1 MGSVARTREQN
12 SVEEESVMFK
22 FQKLSCLVAAFA
34 FIAILMVGGAEAGV
48 LDGKKLLIDTKLQ
61 DADHVN
67 DLTLTATPPAA
78 GDTVRVELYVEDGG
92 GVSIIGFEV
101 KFENTGNVFS
111 DNWTIS
117 TVEDLGAG
125 LAVLGSPG
133 TDAIAPGGLTPA
145 SLPTS
150 GLLGTVVLIAKTDI
164 AEGATITFVDCSV
177 GLATFEQDPLD
188 ESEAILTFAAPPAPG
203 IGGSGGGLQSGNV
216 AIIPN
221 KGTADD
227 VTITASNFAAGAL
240 ISWTVTSVGDGSLVV
255 LVDGVVSNLDTDM
268 MLPPSAAT
276 SIALSVSGP
285 GDLSVTVTATS
296 DGVTTDPVVF
306 TFTEANPAEL
316 AAFGGEL
323 VDNLVALNWTTVS
336 QTNNAGWRMLRSVD
350 GVNFQAVSEFIQG
363 AGTSDALLNYNF
375 EDQDLPTVNKVYY
388 VLEQVDLDGTVTR
401 SSAVEVIL
409 GARHI
414 PLPTE
419 FATNVYPNPFNPST
433 TISYELPSDALVSI
447 VIYDALG
454 QEVRRLVSKQTIAGR
469 YQIQWDSR
477 DNQGRSVGSGVY
489 IAQVEAGNFSH
500 SQKMLLLK

>member
-1 MGSVARTREQN
+1 MLR
-12 SVEEESVMFK
+12 

-34 FIAILMVGGAEAGV
+34 FLAILMVGGAEAQS
-48 LDGKKLLIDTKLQ
+48 LEGKKLLIDTKLTAAE
-61 DADHVN
+61 DGASAAEISAAKVN
-67 DLTLTATPPAA
+67 DGVVTSSPVAT
-78 GDTVRVELYVEDGG
+78 GDEVRIELYIEDGAG
-92 GVSIIGFEV
+92 ASIIGFEM
-101 KFENTGNVFS
+101 KFENTANVFS

-117 TVEDLGAG
+117 GVENLGAG

-133 TDAIAPGGLTPA
+133 ADAVAPGGLSPA
-145 SLPTS
+145 TVPDN
-150 GLLGTVVLIAKTDI
+150 GLIGTIVLVAKADI

-177 GLATFEQDPLD
+177 GMADFTQPGLD
-188 ESEAILTFAAPPAPG
+188 ESVAILTFAAPPAPG
-203 IGGSGGGLQSGNV
+203 IGGSGGGLQAGNV
-216 AIIPN
+216 AVIPN
-221 KGTADD
+221 KGTAED
-227 VTITASNFAAGAL
+227 ITVSASNFADGAL
-240 ISWTVTSVGDGSLVV
+240 ISWTVTTVGDGSLVV
-255 LVDGVVSNLDTDM
+255 LVDGVVTDLDTDM
-268 MLPPSAAT
+268 MLPSSAAT
-276 SIALSVSGP
+276 AIALRVSGP
-285 GDLSVTVTATS
+285 GDLAVTVTATS
-296 DGVTTDPVVF
+296 DGGTTDPVVF

-323 VDNLVALNWTTVS
+323 VDNQVVLNWTTVS

-350 GVNFQAVSEFIQG
+350 GANFQAVSEFIQG

-375 EDQDLPTVNKVYY
+375 EDQDLPSVNKVYY

-409 GARHI
+409 GARHM

-433 TISYELPSDALVSI
+433 TISYDLPSDSLVSI